1 MSGRSA
7 VVPQAVMAPVVVPPF
22 AEPHA
27 ARRRPRTAVVTAV
40 VKTWAVWCRGRR
52 CSASCEM
59 WVITVLLRVRIVC
72 RRRGLGDARSRLGA
86 VRDGGTRSA
95 GFELRDSWLGVA
107 LGGGG
112 GSGSACGGSSRNE
125 TSELHRRSAVE
136 TGEWAVAPGRCGHI
150 NHLVVSESV
159 SQLVVTFP
167 LWSVTRVRE
176 FCQSSEVWRFS
187 GNFCA
192 TTRFLQRCLTRRKD
206 CKKWNRSQ
214 SEDLVPQA
222 FAAAADSSS
231 CSSTTGGGVS
241 PGASHSPAPACS
253 STTGGGVCSRSEAQ
267 IVPVARPLRAA
278 SPLEVGSHT
287 VW

>member
-1 MSGRSA
+1 
-7 VVPQAVMAPVVVPPF
+7 
-22 AEPHA
+22 
-27 ARRRPRTAVVTAV
+27 
-40 VKTWAVWCRGRR
+40 
-52 CSASCEM
+52 
-59 WVITVLLRVRIVC
+59 
-72 RRRGLGDARSRLGA
+72 
-86 VRDGGTRSA
+86 
-95 GFELRDSWLGVA
+95 
-107 LGGGG
+107 
-112 GSGSACGGSSRNE
+112 
-125 TSELHRRSAVE
+125 
-136 TGEWAVAPGRCGHI
+136 VAPGRCGHI

-192 TTRFLQRCLTRRKD
+192 TTRFLQRCPTRRKE

-214 SEDLVPQA
+214 SEDLVSQA

-231 CSSTTGGGVS
+231 
-241 PGASHSPAPACS
+241 CS

-278 SPLEVGSHT
+278 SPLEVGLMAHHHARPEPRFSVRAKGQLADIMAPT
-287 VW
+287 PCWARFSAQTKG